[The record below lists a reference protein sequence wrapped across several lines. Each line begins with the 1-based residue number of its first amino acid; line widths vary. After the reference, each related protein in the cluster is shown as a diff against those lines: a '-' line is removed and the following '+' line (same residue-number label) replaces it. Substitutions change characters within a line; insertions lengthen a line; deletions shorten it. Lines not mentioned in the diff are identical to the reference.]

1 MIVLSLFDGISCG
14 QIALQRANIPIE
26 KYYSSEIDEQA
37 IKVTQKHFPKTI
49 QLGDVRNY
57 EQWEIEQPDIIIG
70 GSPCQDLSSCGK
82 KAGLQGERSKL
93 FYDFVGC
100 LKKYAPK
107 YFLLENNASMADKY
121 KQEISSILGVE
132 PIMINSNL
140 VSAQNRKR
148 LYWTNI
154 PGVELPKD
162 KGILLKD
169 IVVPTEEKQQFE
181 CSETIRIKNPTTRAY
196 RYAYAKMRTLDQKAN
211 CLGTVQ
217 HITNATATNI
227 KYSDDEVYIPTP
239 LECERL
245 QTLPDNYTDILCNTR
260 RYKAIGNGWTVDV
273 IAHIFS
279 YLEKGILI

>member
-1 MIVLSLFDGISCG
+1 M
-14 QIALQRANIPIE
+14 RANSLAASEYPDR

-100 LKKYAPK
+100 LGKYAPK

-121 KQEISSILGVE
+121 KQEITSILGVE

-154 PGVELPKD
+154 PGVKLPED
-162 KGILLKD
+162 RGILLKD
-169 IVVPTEEKQQFE
+169 IVVPTEQKQEFE
-181 CSETIRIKNPTTRAY
+181 CLDRIRIKNPATRAY

-211 CLGTVQ
+211 CLGTAQ
-217 HITNATATNI
+217 CISGATATNI
-227 KYSDDEVYIPTP
+227 KYSDNEVYIPTP

-279 YLEKGILI
+279 YLSKGTTI